1 MRSATTMRGRQ
12 GTLADVDLEKKL
24 ERAEYKAQLLECQVR
39 LRDLALQC
47 YRERQSVV
55 LVFEGWDAS
64 GKGGSIRRLTEK
76 LDPRSS
82 HVYSIAAPRGE
93 DKDHHYLWRFWRR
106 LLPADEKQ
114 IVIFDRSWYGRVLVE
129 RVEGFASRQE
139 WERAYAE
146 INDFERQM
154 AEGGFLLVKYWFH
167 IDSDEQER
175 RFEARRETPH
185 KTWKL
190 TEEDY
195 RNRARWD
202 DYETAADE
210 MLVKTSTDIA
220 PWTVVEGND
229 KRYARVKSIRTLV
242 DALQSK
248 LDGVSARR
256 AC

>member
-1 MRSATTMRGRQ
+1 M
-12 GTLADVDLEKKL
+12 LADVDLEKKL
-24 ERAEYKAQLLECQVR
+24 ERAEYKAQLLEYQVR
-39 LRDLALQC
+39 LRDLALRC

-82 HVYSIAAPRGE
+82 HVYAIAAPRGE

-129 RVEGFASRQE
+129 RVEGFASRKE
-139 WERAYAE
+139 WKRAYAE

-154 AEGGFLLVKYWFH
+154 VEGGFLLVKYWFH
-167 IDSDEQER
+167 VDANEQLR
-175 RFEARRETPH
+175 RFEARRATPH

-195 RNRARWD
+195 RNRANWD
-202 DYETAADE
+202 DYETAVEE
-210 MLVKTSTDIA
+210 MLVKTSTGIA
-220 PWTVVEGND
+220 PWTVVAGND
-229 KRYARVKSIRTLV
+229 RRYARVKCIRTLV

-248 LDGVSARR
+248 LDGALAPPDCEES
-256 AC
+256 